1 MTDQNPENKEQS
13 ENNVSQERE
22 QAALTLANEFLNRA
36 TLGEA
41 LSQVSLSAVM
51 QLVQNKA
58 IEQGKNQVS
67 EMTDDQVAE
76 LLQAVEKA
84 KTESAANEAV
94 EEVSEETS
102 EAAVAS

>member
-36 TLGEA
+36 TLSEA

-51 QLVQNKA
+51 QLVQNRA

-67 EMTDDQVAE
+67 EMTDDQVTE

-84 KTESAANEAV
+84 KTESAADEAV
-94 EEVSEETS
+94 EEISEETN

>member
-1 MTDQNPENKEQS
+1 MTDQNSENTQQS

-22 QAALTLANEFLNRA
+22 QAAITLANEFLNRA

-41 LSQVSLSAVM
+41 LAQVSLSAVM

-67 EMTDDQVAE
+67 EMTDDQVNQF
-76 LLQAVEKA
+76 LDAVQKA
-84 KTESAANEAV
+84 QTESAADEAV
-94 EEVSEETS
+94 EEVSEKTS
-102 EAAVAS
+102 EAVATS